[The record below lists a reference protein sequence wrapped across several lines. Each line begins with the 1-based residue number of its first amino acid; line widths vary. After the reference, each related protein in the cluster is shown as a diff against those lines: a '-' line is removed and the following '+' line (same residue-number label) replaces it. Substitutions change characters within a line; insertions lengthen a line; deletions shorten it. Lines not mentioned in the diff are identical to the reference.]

1 MSRQYLLAT
10 LPAPVT
16 PKCRGIVSGRKE
28 SAASTPISVTKVR
41 IIIMPFCFLLIKISI
56 PPPLAG
62 GTNSNESISTLHVVP

>member
-41 IIIMPFCFLLIKISI
+41 IIIMLFCFLLIEKLLSGFVFEYSAMY
-56 PPPLAG
+56 LF
-62 GTNSNESISTLHVVP
+62 SHE

>member
-28 SAASTPISVTKVR
+28 SSPFSFIILSTMQPARSHIDN
-41 IIIMPFCFLLIKISI
+41 IITTII
-56 PPPLAG
+56 
-62 GTNSNESISTLHVVP
+62 